1 MSLMMKLLIQERKK
15 KKKKNKKKKNK
26 TFKPFPLV
34 GNQLGSHLAASSSQ
48 FKLNGIHPSPEVI
61 KRIIC
66 FFIKL
71 YIIYHKSLS

>member
-1 MSLMMKLLIQERKK
+1 M
-15 KKKKNKKKKNK
+15 NKKK
-26 TFKPFPLV
+26 TLKPFHLV